1 MHYLYTSYVPSPPRA
16 ICIIILT
23 GVEKVL
29 HESSAK
35 LSSFRKVTKFHQN
48 RFVEINHCILSHPH
62 IEEKEM
68 DNQLLNQLTEPTQ
81 PVPLP
86 PFEMEDG
93 DQQIDTNQQGPD
105 IRSDIRPGRQR
116 VKRACQPCKSRKK
129 RCDGSE
135 PCATCIR
142 YGYQCHYEL
151 GPRKRRRHTL
161 KDHETDVSQSHS
173 SPDTSIH
180 RRDEMERAES
190 ESGQMNGIPPTGAK
204 DTNLWGKAFA
214 TSLALKLDAGKLS
227 KPHLAWNLGLKDE
240 QSYAQPAITR
250 VIDQVEM
257 ERLANHYFETT
268 HQIFGIFKRD
278 LFDRKV
284 VERWGI
290 NFNNSDP
297 HDPIL
302 CGVAALGSLFS
313 GGSPSSAEA
322 SLVELAKMAL
332 ETTSVLNYPS
342 RHHVVA
348 WVLRTLFLRCTACP
362 HAAWIASCI
371 TMHIIESVGM
381 DDDSKTASTDG
392 TQERGIGCGVLNM
405 PRLFWIARLMNSW
418 VANDYGRSKVTV
430 KIPTPTFPSPENES
444 DVTLDCLTLFQ
455 ISERLDQDVA
465 HTSVEF
471 EAGIAAIY
479 AFNVRSDGAALSQ
492 TNLCLGLYRR
502 LRLLATTISQETVD
516 QVISI
521 CTKGLGAVMRM
532 VERRQPWWHVGNIP
546 FQFVCV
552 LLAMDTPEA
561 LSHIG
566 EALETLDAVSRCFK
580 TRSLTESA
588 ATARTLVEL
597 SQKRKQEEINILG
610 QGLKTRMGPTM
621 GSSQSQAPIMNGRQ
635 VVPSGMMMNENN
647 NMVFGMSNNGSVDFT
662 GFDWDSFL
670 TMDIPV
676 LDASAML

>member
-1 MHYLYTSYVPSPPRA
+1 
-16 ICIIILT
+16 
-23 GVEKVL
+23 
-29 HESSAK
+29 
-35 LSSFRKVTKFHQN
+35 
-48 RFVEINHCILSHPH
+48 
-62 IEEKEM
+62 M
-68 DNQLLNQLTEPTQ
+68 DNQLLNQSTNESTQ
-81 PVPLP
+81 SVQPQ
-86 PFEMEDG
+86 PFVLDG
-93 DQQIDTNQQGPD
+93 GDHQIDPNHQDSD
-105 IRSDIRPGRQR
+105 IRPDIRPGRQR

-142 YGYQCHYEL
+142 YGYECHYEL

-161 KDHETDVSQSHS
+161 KDHDTDVSQSHS
-173 SPDTSIH
+173 SPDTSVH
-180 RRDEMERAES
+180 HRDEKERAES
-190 ESGQMNGIPPTGAK
+190 DSGHVSQPGVK

-240 QSYAQPAITR
+240 QTYAQPAITR

-257 ERLANHYFETT
+257 ERLANYYFDTT

-278 LFDRKV
+278 LVERKI

-302 CGVAALGSLFS
+302 CGIAALGSLFS
-313 GGSPSSAEA
+313 GGNPSPAEA

-362 HAAWIASCI
+362 HAAWLASCT

-381 DDDSKTASTDG
+381 EDDSDTTSSDAEL
-392 TQERGIGCGVLNM
+392 ERGTPVGCGVLNM
-405 PRLFWIARLMNSW
+405 QRLFWIARLMNSW
-418 VANDYGRSKVTV
+418 VANDYGRSKVTL
-430 KIPTPTFPSPENES
+430 KIPTPSFPLPEGEV
-444 DVTLDCLTLFQ
+444 DVTLDYLTLFQ
-455 ISERLDQDVA
+455 ISERLDQDVS
-465 HTSVEF
+465 HTAVEF

-479 AFNVRSDGAALSQ
+479 AFHARSDGAILSQ

-502 LRLLATTISQETVD
+502 LRLLASSISQEAVD
-516 QVISI
+516 QVISV

-566 EALETLDAVSRCFK
+566 EALETLDAVSRCFT

-597 SQKRKQEEINILG
+597 SQKRKLEEINILG
-610 QGLKTRMGPTM
+610 QGLKTRIDPTM
-621 GSSQSQAPIMNGRQ
+621 ASSQLQIPVMNGKQ
-635 VVPSGMMMNENN
+635 MMPSSTVLGNGSGHNMMSGMTNI
-647 NMVFGMSNNGSVDFT
+647 GSMDFT

-670 TMDIPV
+670 SMDIPV
-676 LDASAML
+676 LDATAIL

>member
-1 MHYLYTSYVPSPPRA
+1 MDIPLFKQPT
-16 ICIIILT
+16 
-23 GVEKVL
+23 
-29 HESSAK
+29 ESNQQ
-35 LSSFRKVTKFHQN
+35 VQPQP
-48 RFVEINHCILSHPH
+48 FV
-62 IEEKEM
+62 M
-68 DNQLLNQLTEPTQ
+68 DRG
-81 PVPLP
+81 
-86 PFEMEDG
+86 G
-93 DQQIDTNQQGPD
+93 DQQIDPNLPNQEGSD
-105 IRSDIRPGRQR
+105 IRPDIRPGRQR

-135 PCATCIR
+135 PCATCTR
-142 YGYQCHYEL
+142 YGYECHYEL

-161 KDHETDVSQSHS
+161 KDHDTDVSQSHS

-180 RRDEMERAES
+180 HRDERERADS
-190 ESGQMNGIPPTGAK
+190 ESAHVPQPSGAK

-250 VIDQVEM
+250 VIDQAEM
-257 ERLANHYFETT
+257 QRLANHYFDTT
-268 HQIFGIFKRD
+268 HQIFGVFKRD
-278 LFDRKV
+278 LFDQKI

-290 NFNNSDP
+290 NFNSSDP

-302 CGVAALGSLFS
+302 CGVATLGSLFS
-313 GGSPSSAEA
+313 GGSPSPAEA

-348 WVLRTLFLRCTACP
+348 WVLRTLYLRCTACP
-362 HAAWIASCI
+362 HAAWISSCT

-381 DDDSKTASTDG
+381 EDDSDHSSSDAEL
-392 TQERGIGCGVLNM
+392 ERGIGCGVLNLH
-405 PRLFWIARLMNSW
+405 RLFWIALLMNSW

-430 KIPTPTFPSPENES
+430 KIPTPPFPSPEGEV
-444 DVTLDCLTLFQ
+444 DLTIDYLMLFQ
-455 ISERLDQDVA
+455 ISERLDQDVT
-465 HTSVEF
+465 HTAMEF
-471 EAGIAAIY
+471 EAGIAATY
-479 AFNVRSDGAALSQ
+479 AFHARSDGAILSQ

-502 LRLLATTISQETVD
+502 LRLLAPSISPETVN

-521 CTKGLGAVMRM
+521 CTKGLRAVMRM
-532 VERRQPWWHVGNIP
+532 VERRQPWWHIANIP

-552 LLAMDTPEA
+552 LLTMDTPDS

-566 EALETLDAVSRCFK
+566 EALETLDAVSRCFT

-597 SQKRKQEEINILG
+597 SRKRKQEEINILG
-610 QGLKTRMGPTM
+610 HGLKTRIEPIPT
-621 GSSQSQAPIMNGRQ
+621 GQLPIPGMIGKQ
-635 VVPSGMMMNENN
+635 MVPSPMGMGNANGNGNVN
-647 NMVFGMSNNGSVDFT
+647 NMVQGMPNIGSMDFS

-670 TMDIPV
+670 SMDIPV
-676 LDASAML
+676 LDATAMF

>member
-1 MHYLYTSYVPSPPRA
+1 
-16 ICIIILT
+16 
-23 GVEKVL
+23 
-29 HESSAK
+29 
-35 LSSFRKVTKFHQN
+35 
-48 RFVEINHCILSHPH
+48 
-62 IEEKEM
+62 M
-68 DNQLLNQLTEPTQ
+68 DNQPSNQPNESNQ
-81 PVPLP
+81 QVQPLP
-86 PFEMEDG
+86 FKMVG
-93 DQQIDTNQQGPD
+93 SDQQMPMDPNQQGPD
-105 IRSDIRPGRQR
+105 IRPDIRPGRQR

-142 YGYQCHYEL
+142 YGYECHYEL
-151 GPRKRRRHTL
+151 GPRKRRRHVL
-161 KDHETDVSQSHS
+161 KDNDTDVSQTHS
-173 SPDTSIH
+173 SPDTSSH
-180 RRDEMERAES
+180 LRDERERADS
-190 ESGQMNGIPPTGAK
+190 ESAHVAQPGGAK
-204 DTNLWGKAFA
+204 DSSLWGKAFA

-240 QSYAQPAITR
+240 QSYTQPAITR
-250 VIDQVEM
+250 LIDQAEM
-257 ERLANHYFETT
+257 QRLANYYFDTT
-268 HQIFGIFKRD
+268 HQIYGIFKRD

-290 NFNNSDP
+290 NLNNSDP

-313 GGSPSSAEA
+313 GGNPCPMEA
-322 SLVELAKMAL
+322 SLVELAKMTL

-362 HAAWIASCI
+362 HAAWLSSCT

-381 DDDSKTASTDG
+381 EDDSDNSSNDTEP
-392 TQERGIGCGVLNM
+392 ERGIGCGVLNM
-405 PRLFWIARLMNSW
+405 QRLFWIARLMNSW

-430 KIPTPTFPSPENES
+430 KIPTPPFPTPEGEV
-444 DVTLDCLTLFQ
+444 DLTLDYLTLFQ
-455 ISERLDQDVA
+455 ISERLDQDIT
-465 HTSVEF
+465 HTAAEF

-479 AFNVRSDGAALSQ
+479 DFHARTDGAILSQ

-502 LRLLATTISQETVD
+502 LRLVASSISPETVD

-521 CTKGLGAVMRM
+521 CTKSLGAIMRM
-532 VERRQPWWHVGNIP
+532 VERRQPWWHIANIP
-546 FQFVCV
+546 FQFVCI
-552 LLAMDTPEA
+552 LLVMDTPES

-566 EALETLDAVSRCFK
+566 EALETLDAVSRCFT

-610 QGLKTRMGPTM
+610 ASLKTRIEPIPT
-621 GSSQSQAPIMNGRQ
+621 GQLQVPAMNGKQ
-635 VVPSGMMMNENN
+635 MITSPMMMGMGNANGNEH
-647 NMVFGMSNNGSVDFT
+647 NMMQGMPNIASMDFT

-670 TMDIPV
+670 GMDIPV
-676 LDASAML
+676 LDATAML

>member
-1 MHYLYTSYVPSPPRA
+1 
-16 ICIIILT
+16 
-23 GVEKVL
+23 
-29 HESSAK
+29 
-35 LSSFRKVTKFHQN
+35 
-48 RFVEINHCILSHPH
+48 
-62 IEEKEM
+62 M
-68 DNQLLNQLTEPTQ
+68 DG
-81 PVPLP
+81 
-86 PFEMEDG
+86 G
-93 DQQIDTNQQGPD
+93 DQKIDPNQQASD
-105 IRSDIRPGRQR
+105 IRPETGIRPGRQR

-142 YGYQCHYEL
+142 YGYECHYEI

-161 KDHETDVSQSHS
+161 KDHDTDISQSHS

-180 RRDEMERAES
+180 HRDERERADS
-190 ESGQMNGIPPTGAK
+190 ESAHVPQPGAR

-240 QSYAQPAITR
+240 QSYAQPPITR
-250 VIDQVEM
+250 VVDLAEM
-257 ERLANHYFETT
+257 QRLANHYFETT

-278 LFDRKV
+278 LFDRKIE
-284 VERWGI
+284 ERWGI

-313 GGSPSSAEA
+313 GGNPSPAEA

-362 HAAWIASCI
+362 HAAWIASCT
-371 TMHIIESVGM
+371 TMHIIESVGLE
-381 DDDSKTASTDG
+381 DDSDTTSNDAEL
-392 TQERGIGCGVLNM
+392 ERGIGCGVLNM
-405 PRLFWIARLMNSW
+405 QRLFWIARLMNSW

-430 KIPTPTFPSPENES
+430 KIPTPAFPSPEGEI
-444 DVTLDCLTLFQ
+444 DITLDYLALFQ
-455 ISERLDQDVA
+455 ISERLDQDVT
-465 HTSVEF
+465 HTAAEF
-471 EAGIAAIY
+471 EAGIASIY
-479 AFNVRSDGAALSQ
+479 AFHAQSDGAILSQ

-502 LRLLATTISQETVD
+502 LRLLASSISQEAVD
-516 QVISI
+516 QVISV
-521 CTKGLGAVMRM
+521 CKKGLGAVMRM
-532 VERRQPWWHVGNIP
+532 VEGRQPWWHVANIP

-566 EALETLDAVSRCFK
+566 EALETLDAVSRCFN
-580 TRSLTESA
+580 TRSLRESA

-610 QGLKTRMGPTM
+610 QGLKTRVEPTM
-621 GSSQSQAPIMNGRQ
+621 AGGQLPIPAMNGKQ
-635 VVPSGMMMNENN
+635 MVPSSMMMMMGSGNGNN
-647 NMVFGMSNNGSVDFT
+647 IVPGMPNINTMDFT

-676 LDASAML
+676 LDATVML